1 MSKTYV
7 IHTSRIPLTSFKE
20 SENMTALKYF
30 NTHLFTLTPHTE
42 THIYSAVACWNLTL
56 KLSTFICRNFL
67 ILKSILNNQ
76 SLFDEGLCSHYI
88 TCKLKLWLP
97 LAPWNVVAHISL
109 YVSLLKVWVSVSEG
123 QQLLFQVSVPV
134 TLGQEVYGRALCHLL
149 WRFPCK
155 QTDNIQNNIQKL
167 ILDLLGRSIKFSN
180 LNGVLANLST
190 YLPGPPVESHRCRRR
205 AWFRVFFDH

>member
-1 MSKTYV
+1 MKIHQSCLSLNCLNHVFITPGMSKTYV
-7 IHTSRIPLTSFKE
+7 IHASRIPLTSFKE

-149 WRFPCK
+149 WTFPCK

-180 LNGVLANLST
+180 LNWLLAT
-190 YLPGPPVESHRCRRR
+190 
-205 AWFRVFFDH
+205 